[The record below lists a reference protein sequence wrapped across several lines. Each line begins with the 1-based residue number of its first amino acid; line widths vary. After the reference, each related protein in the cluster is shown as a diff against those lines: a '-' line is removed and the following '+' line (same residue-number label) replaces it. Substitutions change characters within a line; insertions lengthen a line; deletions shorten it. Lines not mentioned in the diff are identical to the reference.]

1 MTGTQNN
8 PTCMPGYARQI
19 TEEEQLRASG
29 MQAQQTA
36 QFFGLASLDSPLSM
50 QDHQKSEDQ

>member
-1 MTGTQNN
+1 
-8 PTCMPGYARQI
+8 MPGYARQI